1 MSVPLPGVLLSGRNE
16 KWLMSFFCSV
26 VLGKGKS
33 KLVSGCDQIALPQP
47 VQSHCV
53 QPEAVT
59 VVGFSNA
66 LPYNAAF
73 TESLID

>member
-1 MSVPLPGVLLSGRNE
+1 
-16 KWLMSFFCSV
+16 MSFFCLV
-26 VLGKGKS
+26 VLGEVKS
-33 KLVSGCDQIALPQP
+33 KLVSECNQIALPQP
-47 VQSHCV
+47 VQSHCI

-66 LPYNAAF
+66 LPNNAVF